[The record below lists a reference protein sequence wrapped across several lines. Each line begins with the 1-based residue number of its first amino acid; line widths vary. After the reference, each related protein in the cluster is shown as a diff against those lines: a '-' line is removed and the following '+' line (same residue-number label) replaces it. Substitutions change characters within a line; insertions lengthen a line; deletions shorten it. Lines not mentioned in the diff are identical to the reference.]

1 MQATQI
7 GTKVRVNLH
16 GRRVGGWVVAIGDS
30 TTPGFS
36 SAFESKLIP
45 LVSVSGAGVEPYL
58 VDLVTWVATMWCGP
72 IRAVLSSATAPL
84 VRMSR
89 GSPQRGRSVKP
100 TDDVVATSTRLLIKQ
115 GGGVLVVPPLQSA
128 ISVIAAAAEAGPVL
142 ALCPTIRMCMLGAA
156 SLRRRGLVV
165 AVMPDDWSRA
175 ASGVDVVI
183 GARSGVWAPCVG
195 MASVVVIDEHDE
207 SYWEERVPTWNAPE
221 VARERARR
229 AGVAYIAVS
238 SVPSL
243 RTLSTVAPEHI
254 HETPVT
260 ANGWPQFVVEDLS
273 AQSVKTSLVTTSL
286 VQELRDPKKT
296 VLAIFNTTGGGRLLA
311 CKQCRTIAKC
321 STCATVLAQDQVGVL
336 RCGVCDTA
344 VPAVCH
350 ACGRTVFSVLRA
362 GTAQLQREL
371 SATAARTVV
380 EVTKETSLDKLDL
393 SCAYVGTEALLYR
406 VSSADVVVFLDIDA
420 ELMAPRLS
428 ALADTLALLVRA
440 ARVVGIHGR
449 IIVQTRAIDHPLIQ
463 AIQKADA
470 PHIQEAIMVLLRSE
484 AGRRRSMALP
494 PVAYCSL
501 VEGLVS
507 EPPQVP
513 GIQIATMGNVKK
525 KQDDASNVYLIKSEL
540 RNDLVTYLV
549 QLRQTVSEKVRVR
562 IDPPRM

>member
-72 IRAVLSSATAPL
+72 IRAVLSSATAPS
-84 VRMSR
+84 VRVSR

-100 TDDVVATSTRLLIKQ
+100 TDDGVATSTRLLIEQ
-115 GGGVLVVPPLQSA
+115 GGGVIVVPPLQSA
-128 ISVIAAAAEAGPVL
+128 ISVIAAAAQSGPVL
-142 ALCPTIRMCMLGAA
+142 ALCPTIRMCILGAA

-195 MASVVVIDEHDE
+195 MASIVVIDEHDE

-243 RTLSTVAPEHI
+243 RTLSTVLPEDI

-260 ANGWPQFVVEDLS
+260 ASGWPQFVVEDLS

-296 VLAIFNTTGGGRLLA
+296 VLAIFNTTGSGRLLA
-311 CKQCRTIAKC
+311 CKQCRAIAKC
-321 STCATVLAQDQVGVL
+321 SACATVLAQDQVGEL

-344 VPAVCH
+344 VPAVCN

-371 SATAARTVV
+371 SATAARTVI
-380 EVTKETSLDKLDL
+380 EVTKETPLDKLDL

-440 ARVVGIHGR
+440 ARVVGVHGR

-470 PHIQEAIMVLLRSE
+470 LHIQEAIMALLRSE

-501 VEGLVS
+501 VEGLVD
-507 EPPQVP
+507 EPPQAP
-513 GIQIATMGNVKK
+513 GIQIATFGNVKK
-525 KQDDASNVYLIKSEL
+525 KQDDASNIYLVKSE
-540 RNDLVTYLV
+540 RRDDLVTYLV
-549 QLRQTVSEKVRVR
+549 QLRQTVSEKIRVR

>member
-1 MQATQI
+1 MSAEPVHIARVVTDVSGIDKVFDYSIPPELVQATQI

-30 TTPGFS
+30 TTPGFD

-72 IRAVLSSATAPL
+72 IRAVLSSATAPS
-84 VRMSR
+84 VRVSR
-89 GSPQRGRSVKP
+89 GSPQRGRNVKP
-100 TDDVVATSTRLLIKQ
+100 TDDGVATSTRLLIEQ

-128 ISVIAAAAEAGPVL
+128 ISVIAAAAQSGPVL
-142 ALCPTIRMCMLGAA
+142 ALCPTIRMCILGAA

-195 MASVVVIDEHDE
+195 MASIVVIDEHDE

-243 RTLSTVAPEHI
+243 RTLSTVSPEDI

-260 ANGWPQFVVEDLS
+260 VNGWPQFVVEDLS

-296 VLAIFNTTGGGRLLA
+296 VLAILNTTGSGRLLA

-336 RCGVCDTA
+336 R
-344 VPAVCH
+344 
-350 ACGRTVFSVLRA
+350 
-362 GTAQLQREL
+362 
-371 SATAARTVV
+371 
-380 EVTKETSLDKLDL
+380 
-393 SCAYVGTEALLYR
+393 
-406 VSSADVVVFLDIDA
+406 
-420 ELMAPRLS
+420 
-428 ALADTLALLVRA
+428 
-440 ARVVGIHGR
+440 
-449 IIVQTRAIDHPLIQ
+449 
-463 AIQKADA
+463 
-470 PHIQEAIMVLLRSE
+470 
-484 AGRRRSMALP
+484 
-494 PVAYCSL
+494 
-501 VEGLVS
+501 
-507 EPPQVP
+507 
-513 GIQIATMGNVKK
+513 
-525 KQDDASNVYLIKSEL
+525 
-540 RNDLVTYLV
+540 
-549 QLRQTVSEKVRVR
+549 
-562 IDPPRM
+562 

>member
-30 TTPGFS
+30 TTPGFD
-36 SAFESKLIP
+36 SAHESKLIP

-72 IRAVLSSATAPL
+72 IRAVLSSATAPS
-84 VRMSR
+84 VRVSR

-100 TDDVVATSTRLLIKQ
+100 TDDGVATSTRLLIEQ

-128 ISVIAAAAEAGPVL
+128 ISVIAAAAQSGPVL
-142 ALCPTIRMCMLGAA
+142 ALCPTIRMCILGAA

-165 AVMPDDWSRA
+165 AVMPDDWLRA

-195 MASVVVIDEHDE
+195 MASIVVIDEHDE

-243 RTLSTVAPEHI
+243 RTLSTVLPEDI

-260 ANGWPQFVVEDLS
+260 VSGWPQFVVEDLS

-296 VLAIFNTTGGGRLLA
+296 VLAIFNTTGSGRLLA
-311 CKQCRTIAKC
+311 CKQCRAIAKC
-321 STCATVLAQDQVGVL
+321 STCATVLAQEKVGLL

-344 VPAVCH
+344 VPAVCK

-371 SATAARTVV
+371 SATAARTVI
-380 EVTKETSLDKLDL
+380 EVTKETPLDKLDL

-440 ARVVGIHGR
+440 ARVVGVHGR

-470 PHIQEAIMVLLRSE
+470 LHIQEAIMALLRLE

-501 VEGLVS
+501 VEGLVD
-507 EPPQVP
+507 EPPQAP
-513 GIQIATMGNVKK
+513 GIQIATLGNVKK
-525 KQDDASNVYLIKSEL
+525 KQDVASNIYLVKSE
-540 RNDLVTYLV
+540 RRDDLVTYLV
-549 QLRQTVSEKVRVR
+549 QLRQTVSEKIRVR

>member
-16 GRRVGGWVVAIGDS
+16 GRRVGGWVVAIGSS
-30 TTPGFS
+30 TTPGFD
-36 SAFESKLIP
+36 SAHESKLIP

-58 VDLVTWVATMWCGP
+58 VELVTWVATMWCGP
-72 IRAVLSSATAPL
+72 IRAVLSSATAPS
-84 VRMSR
+84 VRVSR
-89 GSPQRGRSVKP
+89 GSPQRGRSVKS
-100 TDDVVATSTRLLIKQ
+100 TDDGVATSTRLLIEQ

-128 ISVIAAAAEAGPVL
+128 ISVIAAAAQSGPVL

-195 MASVVVIDEHDE
+195 MSSIVVIDEHDE

-260 ANGWPQFVVEDLS
+260 VNGWPQFVVEDLS
-273 AQSVKTSLVTTSL
+273 EQSVKTSLVTTSL

-296 VLAIFNTTGGGRLLA
+296 VLAIFNTTGSGRLLA

-336 RCGVCDTA
+336 RCGVCDAA

-371 SATAARTVV
+371 SVTAARTVV

-440 ARVVGIHGR
+440 ARVVGVHGR

-501 VEGLVS
+501 VEGLVD
-507 EPPQVP
+507 EPPQAS
-513 GIQIATMGNVKK
+513 GIQIATFGNVKK
-525 KQDDASNVYLIKSEL
+525 RQDDASNIYLVKSEL

-549 QLRQTVSEKVRVR
+549 QLRQTVSEKIRVR